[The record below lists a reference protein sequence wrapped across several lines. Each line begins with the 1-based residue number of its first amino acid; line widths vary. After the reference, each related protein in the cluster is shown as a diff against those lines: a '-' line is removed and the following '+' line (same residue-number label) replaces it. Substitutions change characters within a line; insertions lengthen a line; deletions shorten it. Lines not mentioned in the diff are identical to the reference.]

1 MNYNILHPISL
12 QKKKKKLKVILK
24 KVKLSGFNCTSGF
37 QLPLALSYTPL

>member
-12 QKKKKKLKVILK
+12 QKKKLKVILK